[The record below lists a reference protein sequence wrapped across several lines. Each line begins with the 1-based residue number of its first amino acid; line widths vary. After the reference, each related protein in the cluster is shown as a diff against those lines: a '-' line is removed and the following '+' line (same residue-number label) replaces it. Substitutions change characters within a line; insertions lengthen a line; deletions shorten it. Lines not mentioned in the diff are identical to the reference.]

1 PAPIIK
7 QMIKLHQYCI
17 MCAPTNSQYAAV
29 VALRDCD
36 EEVAK
41 MREAYNQR
49 RRFLMYAFRQM
60 GLPCF
65 EPFGAFY
72 VFPCIKEF
80 GMTSEAFATKLL
92 EQEKVAVVPGNA
104 FGDSGE
110 GYIRISYAYSI
121 DDLKKAV
128 RRISSFISRLRG

>member
-1 PAPIIK
+1 MQLKTDKIY
-7 QMIKLHQYCI
+7 HG
-17 MCAPTNSQYAAV
+17 
-29 VALRDCD
+29 VAYYPEVWDKKEIDKDIELMRKEYDYRRKYLVDGLR
-36 EEVAK
+36 K
-41 MREAYNQR
+41 I
-49 RRFLMYAFRQM
+49 
-60 GLPCF
+60 GLECF
-65 EPFGAFY
+65 EPKGAFY